1 MIPARGNIPV
11 HGTES
16 HSILALQRTVKC
28 KGGTRL
34 AIDHFGVRSTMTVV
48 TLEWFSSDVR
58 KEAVNDV
65 CML

>member
-16 HSILALQRTVKC
+16 HSILALQRTVNC

-48 TLEWFSSDVR
+48 TLQGFSSDVC